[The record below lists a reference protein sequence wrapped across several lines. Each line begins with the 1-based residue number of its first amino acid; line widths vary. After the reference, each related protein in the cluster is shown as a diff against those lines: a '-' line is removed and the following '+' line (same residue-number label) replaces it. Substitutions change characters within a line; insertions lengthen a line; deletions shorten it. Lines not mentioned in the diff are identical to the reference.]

1 MLKDLWIAV
10 WVADTTKKSTAND
23 KGRSPG
29 ILKNVSRVGCTVNDF
44 VG

>member
-23 KGRSPG
+23 KGRSPKT
-29 ILKNVSRVGCTVNDF
+29 L
-44 VG
+44 